1 LAFIQYPLFGIL
13 KNLHKKQV
21 KMMKKVKQNHPNM
34 LNIRVVLIKNT

>member
-13 KNLHKKQV
+13 KNLHKKTR
-21 KMMKKVKQNHPNM
+21 KNDEKIKQNHPKM